1 MYITSRL
8 NVKTPNIGNVPDT
21 RCTCYLQMSHN
32 KILIGND
39 FILLVIVKALNY

>member
-1 MYITSRL
+1 MSKPRTLVTFLIQA
-8 NVKTPNIGNVPDT
+8 DT
-21 RCTCYLQMSHN
+21 CTCYLQMSHN